1 MLLSELTE
9 ATGDPQ
15 IPTLPAVLNAI
26 ESRRHLDIFSRLS
39 WRGEDLRD
47 VQVRVLRFHRG
58 RRCTL
63 ELVVRTAGGVRLLV
77 GKVYAEDG
85 LPVYQAMVRISRGGF
100 GPKAEFSIPE
110 PLVFLPAMQFVLQEK
125 VEGASAERLFL
136 TGKERDCILAAERS
150 ARWLARFHAVAPKA
164 GPVFYPNNYL
174 TALQR
179 WSCRIAELGEPLA
192 RKARRLFHRLEL
204 AASSL
209 GPIEMCPG
217 HGDFKPPHVI
227 LGNGRTT
234 TCDWDRFDVADPWRD
249 VARFVVALERLA
261 LRHFGSMRALDAAAN
276 SFLKT
281 YSATGRLGINLH
293 LPFHMAATCV
303 QFAKYDISQP
313 ITRWRDEMA
322 ALLDEGQRILETW
335 K

>member
-1 MLLSELTE
+1 
-9 ATGDPQ
+9 
-15 IPTLPAVLNAI
+15 
-26 ESRRHLDIFSRLS
+26 
-39 WRGEDLRD
+39 
-47 VQVRVLRFHRG
+47 
-58 RRCTL
+58 
-63 ELVVRTAGGVRLLV
+63 
-77 GKVYAEDG
+77 
-85 LPVYQAMVRISRGGF
+85 
-100 GPKAEFSIPE
+100 
-110 PLVFLPAMQFVLQEK
+110 
-125 VEGASAERLFL
+125 
-136 TGKERDCILAAERS
+136 
-150 ARWLARFHAVAPKA
+150 
-164 GPVFYPNNYL
+164 
-174 TALQR
+174 
-179 WSCRIAELGEPLA
+179 
-192 RKARRLFHRLEL
+192 
-204 AASSL
+204 
-209 GPIEMCPG
+209 MCPG

-313 ITRWRDEMA
+313 ITCWRDEMA